1 MANDRVRVPVYAWRS
16 SNRLIGATFAVSPA
30 VTGSP
35 LTTQSN
41 YSATRFPLGN
51 LITPRPGQVWVG
63 VPEVVAGVALF
74 DIRISLAFGI
84 GPGATNR
91 MCIVLTN
98 TNAFAVGSAYR
109 VGTPTGAPSSNLLGI
124 GPDPG
129 SIDASWQAWAPGQ
142 AWQNFETDLRRY
154 QSILLRHPGVGTS
167 IGSATHIWLR
177 LAIPIGTSVFQIGHI
192 WAGPMLEF
200 KGAAT
205 STGIRPDGEAEQHA
219 YANPEHVSLFGQ
231 TWRSKGPHV
240 QSVQLSWPQMTQTVF
255 DSMERWWHL
264 SGGGADYVLFAQDVT
279 ATSLLEQRCIY
290 GRLGG
295 FDYTAGMVAA
305 GSNRER
311 TGRLSLD
318 LTADATT
325 RAYI

>member
-1 MANDRVRVPVYAWRS
+1 MANDRARVPVYALRS
-16 SNRLIGATFAVSPA
+16 DNRLLGATFAVSSA

-35 LTTQSN
+35 LTTQVN
-41 YSATRFPLGN
+41 YSATRFPLSN
-51 LITPRPGQVWVG
+51 LISPRPGAVWVG
-63 VPEVVAGVALF
+63 VPEVVSGVAWF
-74 DIRISLAFGI
+74 DLRIALAGTV
-84 GPGATNR
+84 GAGATNR

-98 TNAFAVGSAYR
+98 TNAVAIGSAYR
-109 VGTPTGAPSSNLLGI
+109 VGTPTGAPSSGVLGG
-124 GPDPG
+124 GPDPS
-129 SIDASWQAWAPGQ
+129 SIDASWQTWAPGQ
-142 AWQNFETDLRRY
+142 AWQNTETDLRRY
-154 QSILLRHPGVGTS
+154 QSIVLRHPHLGTS
-167 IGSATHIWLR
+167 IGSATHVWLR
-177 LAIPIGTSVFQIGHI
+177 LAFPIGTSVFQIGHI
-192 WAGPMLEF
+192 WAGQMLEF
-200 KGAAT
+200 KGAEA

-219 YANPEHVSLFGQ
+219 YANPEHTSLFAQ
-231 TWRSKGPHV
+231 TWRTKGPHI

-255 DSMERWWHL
+255 ESMEGWWHG
-264 SGGGADYVLFAQDVT
+264 SGGGSDYVLFAQDVT
-279 ATSLLEQRCIY
+279 ALSLLEQRCIY